1 LESPDDVVEGDAFAW
16 AASYGRL
23 HPTGKSMK
31 KWLRRPHLGHPLV
44 IQVMRARVRGT
55 GDRIDC
61 GLCLGVLNDD

>member
-1 LESPDDVVEGDAFAW
+1 LESSDDVVESDMFAG

-31 KWLRRPHLGHPLV
+31 KWLRGPHLGHPLV
-44 IQVMRARVRGT
+44 IRVMRARVRGT

-61 GLCLGVLNDD
+61 ELCLGVF